1 MNAAYCY
8 LAIAICSEVI
18 ATVSMKAIKGWS
30 TPIPLLLVIV
40 GYGIAFWMLTLVVR
54 TVPVGVA
61 YAVWAGMGI
70 VMVSIAALFIYGQK
84 LDIPAMLG
92 MGLIV
97 LGVVVIQLFSKTA
110 GHCPPLNSLYTA
122 PLVLNIEV
130 ADAIRYFHRR
140 SDCRRRG
147 CRPLAQCAPAPP
159 GVFHG
164 TGGKRD
170 PGWRAKR

>member
-1 MNAAYCY
+1 MPTLSSALYTEDCPMTPAYYY

-18 ATVSMKAIKGWS
+18 ATVSMKAIKGLS

-40 GYGIAFWMLTLVVR
+40 GYGVAFWMLTLVVR

-84 LDIPAMLG
+84 LDLPAMLG

-110 GHCPPLNSLYTA
+110 GH
-122 PLVLNIEV
+122 
-130 ADAIRYFHRR
+130 
-140 SDCRRRG
+140 
-147 CRPLAQCAPAPP
+147 
-159 GVFHG
+159 
-164 TGGKRD
+164 
-170 PGWRAKR
+170 

>member
-1 MNAAYCY
+1 MATLLSTPHTEDYPMNAAYLY

-40 GYGIAFWMLTLVVR
+40 GYATAFWMLTLVVR
-54 TVPVGVA
+54 TIPVGVA

-84 LDIPAMLG
+84 LDTPAIMG

-97 LGVVVIQLFSKTA
+97 LGVVVIQLFSKTV
-110 GHCPPLNSLYTA
+110 GH
-122 PLVLNIEV
+122 
-130 ADAIRYFHRR
+130 
-140 SDCRRRG
+140 
-147 CRPLAQCAPAPP
+147 
-159 GVFHG
+159 
-164 TGGKRD
+164 
-170 PGWRAKR
+170 